1 MTHLVGLVQV
11 GEIEEPPNTLDAV
24 MADRMERLSA
34 YQNAA
39 YASVYRERLE
49 KVRVRDSRS
58 QSTDSIAIAVAR
70 QLFRLMAYKD
80 EYEVARLHS
89 DDTFRRR
96 IAEQFEGDFELRF
109 NLAPP
114 LLSKRDPGTGELAK
128 REFGPWVESAF
139 GLLAKL
145 RFLRGTAFDLFGYT
159 QERRQERA
167 DIDDYLQLLDLVLPQ
182 LDENNYDTVLEL
194 VRLPAGLRGFGH
206 VKDRNREQMRVRK
219 QALLERLQ
227 GDPASHSVVRIVEA
241 A

>member
-1 MTHLVGLVQV
+1 VLGLVQE
-11 GEIEEPPNTLDAV
+11 GEIEVPPNTLDAV
-24 MADRMERLSA
+24 IADRMERLSA

-39 YASVYRERLE
+39 YASVYREQLE
-49 KVRVRDSRS
+49 RVQVRDFRS
-58 QSTDSIAIAVAR
+58 QSSDSIAFTVAQ

-80 EYEVARLHS
+80 EYEVARLYS

-96 IAEQFEGDFELRF
+96 IAEQFEGDYTLRF

-114 LLSKRDPGTGELAK
+114 LLSKRDPGTGELVK
-128 REFGPWVESAF
+128 REFGPWMETAF

-167 DIDDYLQLLDLVLPQ
+167 DIDDYLQLLDRVLPQ
-182 LDENNYDTVLEL
+182 LDDDNYDTVLEL
-194 VRLPAGLRGFGH
+194 VRLPSGLRGFGH
-206 VKDRNREQMRVRK
+206 VKDRNREQMRVRI

-227 GDPASHSVVRIVEA
+227 GDPASSSVVRIVA
-241 A
+241 AA